1 MHEVFRLRK
10 WGLPTRSENINLR
23 NPLACP
29 LPSTMPRVQKLS
41 KPRHDPLH
49 AQLADDEVE
58 ARYGRISQPG
68 KRKKSKRSAD
78 DEDGAEVRSIL
89 LLDARSS

>member
-1 MHEVFRLRK
+1 
-10 WGLPTRSENINLR
+10 
-23 NPLACP
+23 
-29 LPSTMPRVQKLS
+29 MPRVQKPS

-49 AQLADDEVE
+49 AQLAEDEVE

-68 KRKKSKRSAD
+68 KRKKSKRSTD

-89 LLDARSS
+89 LLGPGLSEPLCPGHFGSENVTKSI